1 MVDATR
7 EIAYGA
13 VAGCLGKI
21 IEFPF
26 DTVKVRL
33 QSALGK
39 NSSSTLKVVA
49 NIFKNEGISAFYKGF
64 KAPLVGACLESAVLF
79 SAYEYAQLY
88 LHLLSSWTSPT
99 SSLLSVSCSGAFSG
113 FAASFVL
120 TPVELV
126 KCNLQVANLR
136 ETTRHE
142 SYGSILTQIV
152 KKHGISGLWQ
162 GLSSTLLR
170 EMAGTAVWFASYEQ
184 AGMLYNQWWPEQKNI
199 NSLMSG
205 ATAGFLFNLSIY
217 PLDTIKSNVQ
227 TAHVSGR
234 SVKDL
239 EFFTV
244 LCRLTGRPGGIANL
258 YRGLGITLA
267 RSLPANA
274 VIFYT
279 YEHLKTNY

>member
-1 MVDATR
+1 MVDPTK

-13 VAGCLGKI
+13 AAGCLGKV

-33 QSALGK
+33 QSSHGAQ
-39 NSSSTLKVVA
+39 STLRVISH
-49 NIFKNEGISAFYKGF
+49 IFRHEGASAFYKGL

-79 SAYEYAQLY
+79 SAYEYGQQFLR
-88 LHLLSSWTSPT
+88 SSTTWEA
-99 SSLLSVSCSGAFSG
+99 SSLLSVCCSGAFSG

-126 KCNLQVANLR
+126 KCNLQVANLQ
-136 ETTRHE
+136 EKTRHE
-142 SYGSILTQIV
+142 SYGSISSQII
-152 KKHGISGLWQ
+152 KKHGIPGLWQ

-170 EMAGTAVWFASYEQ
+170 EMAGTAVWFASYEKSTV
-184 AGMLYNQWWPEQKNI
+184 LYNTWWPERKNL

-217 PLDTIKSNVQ
+217 PVDTIKSNIQ

-234 SVKDL
+234 SAAESSFPRVFRSL
-239 EFFTV
+239 V
-244 LCRLTGRPGGIANL
+244 SRPGGVANL
-258 YRGLGITLA
+258 YNGLSITLM

-274 VIFYT
+274 AIFYT
-279 YEHLKTNY
+279 YEYLKTHY